1 MRTIN
6 AIALAYDAAQ
16 DRVLAVINPGGLN
29 SWSYWLTRRLVL
41 QLLGRLPAALAAT
54 SKVAQ
59 QAPVEYRGELAA
71 FEREAAI
78 AKTQTAMSKTDNGVL
93 RMNAAAAELAV
104 TVSLEDKG
112 DTLRF
117 SLIGE
122 RGGQAAGVMSRPDL
136 QRIFFMLEQEVVKAE
151 WLARPAPPAA
161 AAEAPAAPAPKRLVN

>member
-1 MRTIN
+1 MRTIS
-6 AIALAYDAAQ
+6 AIALAYDATQ
-16 DRVLAVINPGGLN
+16 DRVLAVVNPAALN

-41 QLLGRLPAALAAT
+41 QLLGRLPEALAAT

-59 QAPVEYRGELAA
+59 QAPVEYRGELAT

-78 AKTQTAMSKTDNGVL
+78 AKTATAMSKTDDSVL

-112 DTLRF
+112 EMLRF
-117 SLIGE
+117 ILVGE

-136 QRIFFMLEQEVVKAE
+136 QRILFMLEQEVVKAG
-151 WLARPAPPAA
+151 WIA
-161 AAEAPAAPAPKRLVN
+161 APAAPMPAADAPAAPGPKRLVN

>member
-16 DRVLAVINPGGLN
+16 DRVLAVINPGGVN
-29 SWSYWLTRRLVL
+29 SWSYWLTRRLIV

-54 SKVAQ
+54 SKVAK
-59 QAPVEYRGELAA
+59 QAPVEYRSELAT

-78 AKTQTAMSKTDNGVL
+78 AKTAAAMSKTDNGVL

-117 SLIGE
+117 ILVGE
-122 RGGQAAGVMSRPDL
+122 RGGQAAGTMSRPDL
-136 QRIFFMLEQEVVKAE
+136 QRIIYMLEQEVAKAE
-151 WLARPAPPAA
+151 WIVPAAPPAA
-161 AAEAPAAPAPKRLVN
+161 AADAPAAPTPKRLVN